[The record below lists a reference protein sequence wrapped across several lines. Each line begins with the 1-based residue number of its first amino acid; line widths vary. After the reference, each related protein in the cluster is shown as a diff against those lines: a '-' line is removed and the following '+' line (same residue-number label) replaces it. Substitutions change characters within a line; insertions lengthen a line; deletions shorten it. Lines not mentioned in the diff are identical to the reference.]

1 MMIKAINWL
10 IECRSDFHLKIF
22 VITLMNRF
30 LPWLI
35 WATYNAFPKISENK
49 RENRSKITWP
59 SKILCHRVFYMLFC
73 ILFCDILGNE
83 KHAAASLGSGYIVTF
98 FFIPTRNDFR
108 KMTLNHNSVA
118 EYFLWSTKCKNFQ
131 ITWKRTK
138 IQWFSILKASLNLLN
153 DKIFKVYSL
162 VVHNSI
168 YANLH
173 FLPIF
178 ISYPHGVILWKSP
191 LL

>member
-1 MMIKAINWL
+1 MPPRVLHVILYLVLRYFRKWKTRGREFRFRIH
-10 IECRSDFHLKIF
+10 CDF
-22 VITLMNRF
+22 
-30 LPWLI
+30 
-35 WATYNAFPKISENK
+35 
-49 RENRSKITWP
+49 
-59 SKILCHRVFYMLFC
+59 
-73 ILFCDILGNE
+73 
-83 KHAAASLGSGYIVTF
+83 F

>member
-10 IECRSDFHLKIF
+10 IESRSDFHLKIF

-35 WATYNAFPKISENK
+35 WTTYNALPKISENK

-59 SKILCHRVFYMLFC
+59 SKILYHRVFYMLFG
-73 ILFCDILGNE
+73 ILPEMIFE
-83 KHAAASLGSGYIVTF
+83 KWLWTTKVLPSIFSG
-98 FFIPTRNDFR
+98 P
-108 KMTLNHNSVA
+108 K
-118 EYFLWSTKCKNFQ
+118 KCKNFQ

-138 IQWFSILKASLNLLN
+138 IQWFSILKVSLNLLN
-153 DKIFKVYSL
+153 DKIFKDYSL
-162 VVHNSI
+162 VLHNSI
-168 YANLH
+168 YGNLH